1 MTGAFFE
8 NMVVMEAFKARY
20 NSISEPKLYFYRD
33 NNGLEVDLIFEKGQ
47 KELELFE
54 IKSAYSVSKD
64 FARNMDRFE
73 NLHPGYVI
81 HKNVIY
87 SGETLREPVN
97 GVKYMNYLDIASY
110 LSEKEK
116 FVPDF

>member
-1 MTGAFFE
+1 
-8 NMVVMEAFKARY
+8 
-20 NSISEPKLYFYRD
+20 
-33 NNGLEVDLIFEKGQ
+33 
-47 KELELFE
+47 
-54 IKSAYSVSKD
+54 
-64 FARNMDRFE
+64 MDRFE
-73 NLHPGYVI
+73 NLHPGYAI

-97 GVKYMNYLDIASY
+97 GVTYMNYSDIASY